1 MNAKKILGLI
11 KWLSNKS
18 MRRLEKLSSELAN
31 RRVLILFGAPGVGKG
46 TFASLLRKDLKL
58 NHISTG
64 DEIREIIKGTSTTKF
79 DPTLISEIRETIKRG
94 KLISDK
100 IVVQIVIEKVR
111 DPDSAEGVILDGF
124 PRTKGQL

>member
-1 MNAKKILGLI
+1 
-11 KWLSNKS
+11 